1 MATTLIF
8 TTLKIVNSRQMRKY
22 GMAYGGFLSV
32 SFGSFLGVQPEV
44 LYSEKGFNS
53 TGTILGSAYE
63 MTRSTDYIDVPI
75 C

>member
-1 MATTLIF
+1 
-8 TTLKIVNSRQMRKY
+8 
-22 GMAYGGFLSV
+22 MAYGGFLSV